1 MAVTHCLLRL
11 LMEGPTHGNQLR
23 RNLAALRDFYPLSN
37 VNVYPVLKDLEEQ
50 RLVCSRNELVDSR
63 VRKIYEITAEGVAE
77 FEKWMEIAPD
87 GPPSTVTDLI
97 ALKLVLAPSREGAGL
112 GWLPGSIAEL
122 DDEIVRWRR
131 YAQTHRKE
139 MTRLGQLTAEYRLSA
154 LELRRGYLDRAMRI
168 TRDSERAERAASPAL
183 RVLVADDSSASRALA
198 KHLLSAAGYEV
209 ELAENGAQAWEL
221 LQEHVFDALVSDA
234 LMPEVDGFE
243 LVRRVRDSA
252 ELAELPVV
260 VNTVLDEPEERE
272 AALAAGADDF
282 VCKTNEASGRRLVD
296 TVDRLTENGH

>member
-1 MAVTHCLLRL
+1 MPVTHCLLRL
-11 LMEGPTHGNQLR
+11 LMEGPTHGYHLR
-23 RNLAALRDFYPLSN
+23 RNLTALRDFYPLSN
-37 VNVYPVLKDLEEQ
+37 INVYPVLKDLEGGG
-50 RLVCSRNELVDSR
+50 LVCSRSELVDSR

-77 FEKWMEIAPD
+77 FERWMEIAPE
-87 GPPSTVTDLI
+87 GPASSVTDLV

-112 GWLPGSIAEL
+112 TWLPRSLTDL
-122 DDEIVRWRR
+122 DDEILRWRK
-131 YAQTHRKE
+131 YAQDQRKT
-139 MTRLGQLTAEYRLSA
+139 MTRLALLTAEYRISA
-154 LELRRGYLDRAMRI
+154 LELRRGYLDEAMRI
-168 TRDSERAERAASPAL
+168 SRDAGNGSTPHAR

-252 ELAELPVV
+252 DLAELPVV
-260 VNTVLDEPEERE
+260 LNTVLDEGKERE
-272 AALAAGADDF
+272 AALAAGANDF
-282 VCKTNEASGRRLVD
+282 VCKSNEHSGRQLVD
-296 TVDRLTENGH
+296 VVDRLT